1 MSENAT
7 TAGGR
12 PAVAGSGTVLVVDD
26 DRQAVD
32 IICKLLELQKI
43 TTLAATS
50 GEECLKIVHSQPVD
64 VILLDVMMPGMDGLA
79 VCRALAADETTRGI
93 PVILLTGKD
102 DHETRAT
109 GMALGVSEFLT
120 KPVNKGELY
129 ARVRA
134 QLHSRALARQMDA
147 ALENVPEK

>member
-1 MSENAT
+1 MSDNAT
-7 TAGGR
+7 TSGGR
-12 PAVAGSGTVLVVDD
+12 PAALRSGTVLVVDD

-43 TTLAATS
+43 ATLSATS
-50 GEECLKIVHSQPVD
+50 GEECLEIIHSQPVD

-79 VCRALAADETTRGI
+79 VCRKLAADETTRGI

-102 DHETRAT
+102 DHETRVT

-134 QLHSRALARQMDA
+134 QLHGRALARQMDA
-147 ALENVPEK
+147 ALAKVPEK